1 MKKVYIQ
8 LSTHWDREWYNPFQ
22 AFRYELIG
30 VTDKIISEV
39 KSKQN
44 IENFVFDGQTIVTED
59 YLDIVPENRCELA
72 TQIENGSIKIG
83 PWYVMPDEWLVSGES
98 LIRNFQQG
106 KRICDDFNTEPFRYG
121 YINDIFGHIAQFPQ
135 LLNKLG
141 IKMAYLGRGMGADEN
156 TFRNFVWK
164 APDGSK
170 CFGYKNNYSDAYRK
184 YLRFISA
191 GDKSE
196 SEKDE
201 YVKNYIESEFEK
213 SGCGVILL
221 NVTDDHANLSDEML
235 DFVARVKKLDGIEL
249 IFDGFDKA
257 YDDIA
262 AAEKNLP
269 EFCGELIQTAQSG
282 DMRVVTDSISSYYPL
297 KEYNDSCQA
306 LLENEIS
313 PVTVYG
319 NFAGV
324 PIRKEFLRAAYK
336 ELLKTHPH
344 DNICGCSA
352 DQVHK
357 DMYYRFDQVREIADA
372 VKRDFTYKIGR
383 TVYKKGRNYLLE
395 IFNPAPYKR
404 KQVITVDI
412 DFDKDYP
419 SRFAGHAPYQPRN
432 MFWIFDKDNNCIDY
446 QILNIERDRI
456 TNKQNISQDKPCV
469 DRYTVT
475 FEAELTELGMTEF
488 KVVPAKGVVR
498 NENGMQSGDNW
509 AENAY
514 VRLEIMQDGTLS
526 LFDKLTGKKY
536 EKLNYFLD
544 DSEAGNGWFHE
555 NAANSDPVITSR
567 FSDCRLEKLASGSV
581 ETVFRITKTMLLPEC
596 MDYAAYNRSE
606 RLKDFKIVSQITLRR
621 DSGNVYIETA
631 IDNNV
636 KDHRLKLMLP
646 TNIKGDKYVAAQ
658 AFYFAERNVGA
669 DPERRKWYE
678 QEQYEKHFDN
688 IIYKTDENGAGL
700 AFVGAGGFHQAGV
713 LEDKDSTISVIM
725 FRSHGRVHMV
735 NSPTE
740 CQLQGP
746 LNFKYALVPMNGKT
760 AKTELLNIRKY
771 GFRKEISVFTRC
783 GDDVSVNSNQ
793 GIMNVD
799 GDVCVSIVKPAEKGD
814 GIILRVFNTEN
825 TESRFTVTFQRKVN
839 AVSETDLYENIT
851 AVIEKNTAKAE
862 IALKPYE
869 IKTLLIDFGEET

>member
-8 LSTHWDREWYNPFQ
+8 VSTHWDREWYNPFQ

-30 VTDKIISEV
+30 ATDKIISEV
-39 KSKQN
+39 ESKKN
-44 IENFVFDGQTIVTED
+44 IQNFVFDGQTIVIED
-59 YLDIVPENRCELA
+59 YLDIMPENRCELA
-72 TQIENGSIKIG
+72 KQIENGSIKIG

-106 KRICDDFNTEPFRYG
+106 KRICNDFNTEPFCYG
-121 YINDIFGHIAQFPQ
+121 YINDVFGHIAQFPQ
-135 LLNKLG
+135 LLNKIG

-156 TFRNFVWK
+156 TFRHFVWK

-170 CFGYKNNYSDAYRK
+170 CLGYKYNYSVAYRR
-184 YLRFISA
+184 YLSFIAS

-196 SEKDE
+196 VEKDE
-201 YVKNYIESEFEK
+201 YVKNYIETELKKSE
-213 SGCGVILL
+213 CGVILL
-221 NVTDDHANLSDEML
+221 NVTDDHATLCDEML
-235 DFVARVKKLDGIEL
+235 DFVNRVKKIDGIEL

-257 YDDIA
+257 YDDIF

-297 KEYNDSCQA
+297 KEYNDRCQA
-306 LLENEIS
+306 MLENEIS
-313 PVTVYG
+313 PLIVYG

-324 PIRKEFLRAAYK
+324 PIRKEFLRAAYE

-357 DMYYRFDQVREIADA
+357 DMYYRFDQVREISNA
-372 VKRDFTYKIGR
+372 VKRDFTYRIGR
-383 TVYKKGRNYLLE
+383 AEYKKGRNYLLE

-404 KQVITVDI
+404 KQVVTLDI

-432 MFWIFDKDNNCIDY
+432 MFWILDKDNNRIDY

-456 TNKQNISQDKPCV
+456 TNKQNISQDKPYV

-475 FEAELTELGMTEF
+475 FETELTELGMTEY

-509 AENAY
+509 VENAY
-514 VRLEIMQDGTLS
+514 VRLEIMQDGTLE

-536 EKLNYFLD
+536 EKLHYFLD
-544 DSEAGNGWFHE
+544 ESEAGNGWFHE
-555 NAANSDPVITSR
+555 NAANSDSVITSR
-567 FSDCRLEKLASGSV
+567 FSDCKLEKLSAGIV

-596 MDYAAYNRSE
+596 MDYVTYNRSE
-606 RLKDFKIVSQITLRR
+606 CLKKFKIISKITLKR
-621 DSGNVYIETA
+621 DSGNVYIETE

-636 KDHRLKLMLP
+636 KDHRLKLMFP
-646 TNIKGDKYVAAQ
+646 TNINGDKYVAAQ
-658 AFYFAERNVGA
+658 AFYFVERNIGG
-669 DPERRKWYE
+669 DPEKHKWYE

-713 LEDKDSTISVIM
+713 LADRDSTISVIM
-725 FRSHGRVHMV
+725 FRSHGRVNMV
-735 NSPTE
+735 NSPVE
-740 CQLQGP
+740 CQLQRR
-746 LNFKYALVPMNGKT
+746 LNFKYALVPMNEKT
-760 AKTELLNIRKY
+760 SRAQLLDIRKY
-771 GFRKEISVFTRC
+771 GFRKEITVFTRC
-783 GDDVSVNSNQ
+783 SDDITVNVNS
-793 GIMNVD
+793 GIMSVD
-799 GDVCVSIVKPAEKGD
+799 GNMCVSIVKPAEND
-814 GIILRVFNTEN
+814 NGIILRVFNPEN
-825 TESRFTVTFQRKVN
+825 TACKFTVTFPREVT
-839 AVSETDLYENIT
+839 ALSETDLYENIT
-851 AVIEKNTAKAE
+851 SVVTQRVKSTE
-862 IALKPYE
+862 ITLKPCE
-869 IKTLLIDFGEET
+869 IKTLNVNFAEGY